1 SSKST
6 PDQIQK
12 AFNKYIES
20 IRSYY
25 KCNRANSS
33 QEDYEDNIRA
43 LNAFKSWIN
52 STMFTKINRLES
64 KNRRL
69 EKRNYQQT
77 KEIKDLRKENNF
89 LRKQNEALK
98 IAVMHSAQVYK
109 NNDEE
114 YQSEITQLRQIL
126 GEIAL
131 SCQECNIDFNMVNRI
146 LQKNGIKIL
155 GTQKRYSSYHEAFEA
170 ASLQNINQDSEY
182 SLPRSVSFY
191 EPEPEDG
198 ECSNRRNL

>member
-1 SSKST
+1 
-6 PDQIQK
+6 
-12 AFNKYIES
+12 
-20 IRSYY
+20 
-25 KCNRANSS
+25 
-33 QEDYEDNIRA
+33 
-43 LNAFKSWIN
+43 
-52 STMFTKINRLES
+52 
-64 KNRRL
+64 L
-69 EKRNYQQT
+69 EKRDYQQT

-114 YQSEITQLRQIL
+114 YQSEITQLHQIL

-131 SCQECNIDFNMVNRI
+131 AYFNMVNGI

-170 ASLQNINQDSEY
+170 ASLQNFNHDGEY

-191 EPEPEDG
+191 EPEPE
-198 ECSNRRNL
+198 E

>member
-1 SSKST
+1 MPRKNSTVNHLINTLKSSKST

-43 LNAFKSWIN
+43 LDAFKSWIN

-64 KNRRL
+64 KN
-69 EKRNYQQT
+69 Q
-77 KEIKDLRKENNF
+77 
-89 LRKQNEALK
+89 
-98 IAVMHSAQVYK
+98 
-109 NNDEE
+109 
-114 YQSEITQLRQIL
+114 YQSEITQLHQIL
-126 GEIAL
+126 GEITLAY
-131 SCQECNIDFNMVNRI
+131 QECNIGKLNFNMVNGI

-170 ASLQNINQDSEY
+170 ASLQNIQDGEY

-191 EPEPEDG
+191 EPEPEEG